1 MFYMDYL
8 GSMHQMNV
16 AAHGYASYFALS
28 IMDRYWVSS
37 SRGEG
42 SAMIDLRCSG
52 ANARWFA
59 CRVLGAC
66 CSLLACSY

>member
-42 SAMIDLRCSG
+42 SAMIDLRRSG
-52 ANARWFA
+52 ANARLLVCLPRA
-59 CRVLGAC
+59 RCTL
-66 CSLLACSY
+66 LLACSY